1 MGRRGFYHH
10 RRFRYYYLTPEQK
23 LIEFVIFGVAF
34 LVMLLVLLI
43 IEYGRILL
51 ILVIALAI
59 ALIIYMISDLLIKK
73 LRYQR
78 LKNEYLATPYYKET
92 ERPYTKDILEREL
105 NFEISVFNA
114 IRDTI
119 SKRYYL
125 LHQYKIPN
133 KEKVNSIKTVD
144 LLLFHTTGI
153 YVIECMN
160 LSLDVIVRANPKQL
174 EELKLEKTIDYNL
187 FNMHKLERVRR
198 YEKWIRQNIANS
210 PIAQNQKKINLL
222 NEVFDVEFENALI
235 FSPEML
241 MGEENIPRTISSIY
255 AKDEFME
262 NLKTKKTAYNDF
274 QLYKIY
280 QFFRDNKNV

>member
-1 MGRRGFYHH
+1 MGRRGFYHY
-10 RRFRYYYLTPEQK
+10 RRFRYHQLTPEQMMV
-23 LIEFVIFGVAF
+23 EFLLAGVAF
-34 LVMLLVLLI
+34 IGMLLVLFI

-59 ALIIYMISDLLIKK
+59 AFLIYLLTNWIIKK
-73 LRYQR
+73 MRMYK
-78 LKNEYLATPYYKET
+78 LKSEYLETPYYKET
-92 ERPYTKDILEREL
+92 ERPFNKDILEREL

-119 SKRYYL
+119 GKRYYL

-133 KEKVNSIKTVD
+133 KEKLSSIKTVD

-153 YVIECMN
+153 YAIECMN
-160 LSLDVIVRANPKQL
+160 LSLDVIVRASPKQL
-174 EELKLEKTIDYNL
+174 EELKLEKTTEYNL
-187 FNMHKLERVRR
+187 FNMHKMERVRR
-198 YEKWIRQNIANS
+198 YEKWIRQNIVNS

-241 MGEENIPRTISSIY
+241 MGEENISRTISSIY
-255 AKDEFME
+255 TKDEFME
-262 NLKTKKTAYNDF
+262 HLKTKKTVFNDF

-280 QFFRDNKNV
+280 QLFRDIKNV